1 MSLKQEE
8 PSMKR
13 FSSVFLG
20 LTISL
25 AGTLAPAQSTGLPN
39 LSDRGIS
46 EIDSLLRQAVQN
58 GTLPGVV
65 AIVANKD
72 QILYHSAFGLMDVG
86 KQKPMQK
93 DSIFRMASMTKPV
106 TSVAVLVLKEEG
118 KLSLDDP
125 VSKYLPT
132 FKDRELISTF
142 DPAEATYT
150 TKKARKKVLIRHLLT
165 NTSGLAYAFSND
177 TVNRL
182 QQKSRAQAEE
192 LPLLYEPGTRWTY
205 SGSTKVLGQVVE
217 KITGTGLD
225 KFFASRILG
234 PLELQDT
241 SYTVPAAKMNRVVTI
256 QRRQEGKLLETANT
270 DKL

>member
-13 FSSVFLG
+13 FPSVFLG

-25 AGTLAPAQSTGLPN
+25 AGILVSAGNTFPSPPKETDRVRLSGLPA

-46 EIDSLLRQAVQN
+46 EIDSLLQQAIEH

-72 QILYHSAFGLMDVG
+72 RILYDSAFGLMDVG

-106 TSVAVLVLKEEG
+106 TSVAVLMLKEEG

-125 VSKYLPT
+125 VSKYLPS
-132 FKDRELISTF
+132 FKQRELIST
-142 DPAEATYT
+142 
-150 TKKARKKVLIRHLLT
+150 
-165 NTSGLAYAFSND
+165 
-177 TVNRL
+177 
-182 QQKSRAQAEE
+182 
-192 LPLLYEPGTRWTY
+192 
-205 SGSTKVLGQVVE
+205 
-217 KITGTGLD
+217 
-225 KFFASRILG
+225 
-234 PLELQDT
+234 
-241 SYTVPAAKMNRVVTI
+241 
-256 QRRQEGKLLETANT
+256 
-270 DKL
+270 